1 MNSVYEKLIKAAE
14 DWFNLGLSLGMRHHT
29 LRNIIDKHGD
39 NQTCL
44 REMLASHLK
53 TSSLTYSKICQSL
66 RAPTVERNDV
76 AKAVEEACTGM
87 RLTYDHT
94 IMSISIPVGI
104 VD

>member
-1 MNSVYEKLIKAAE
+1 M
-14 DWFNLGLSLGMRHHT
+14 GHHT

-44 REMLASHLK
+44 REMLASCLK
-53 TSSLTYSKICQSL
+53 TSTLTYSKICQSL

-87 RLTYDHT
+87 NSHKANLRPHYMCL
-94 IMSISIPVGI
+94 SIPVGI